1 MMTDQT
7 TQGPFMSKSIPAPVV
22 DSGCDPEEAAEN
34 ILGQHGER
42 DIPTPL
48 LDIARRLDVVVES
61 GDIGGLTARYTPAH
75 GKSPARVV
83 FASGLNEIRE
93 RFAIAHALAHHV
105 LDHGPMEDTQAAY
118 GRSNPDH
125 RHHAANTFA
134 LSLLLPESEIRRT
147 IEHRIASSA
156 EGIAR
161 LFGVSEPALITQLT
175 RLGFINRKL

>member
-1 MMTDQT
+1 MMTDQPK
-7 TQGPFMSKSIPAPVV
+7 QGPFMSKSIPASPVPP
-22 DSGCDPEEAAEN
+22 GKDPEDAAEEV
-34 ILGQHGER
+34 LQQHGER

-48 LDIARRLDVVVES
+48 FEIAKKIGVILEA
-61 GDIGGLTARYTPAH
+61 GDLGGLTATYTPAP
-75 GKSPARVV
+75 GKGKARVV
-83 FASGLNEIRE
+83 YSSTLTEIRE

-105 LDHGPMEDTQAAY
+105 LDHGPMEDNLAAY
-118 GRSNPDH
+118 QRSNPDA
-125 RHHAANTFA
+125 RQNAANAFA

-175 RLGFINRKL
+175 RLGFINRKI